1 MQFMGA
7 TLRKITLKDGLTAL
21 LFSLALTGG
30 LALAFKSSGRDMW
43 EATDALVPVFIGGL
57 AGRGHQP
64 GAQPAASRARRH
76 RRGRGDV
83 PEQAAARHAVS
94 RARAA

>member
-43 EATDALVPVFIGGL
+43 QATDALVPVFIGGL
-57 AGRGHQP
+57 A
-64 GAQPAASRARRH
+64 
-76 RRGRGDV
+76 
-83 PEQAAARHAVS
+83 QAAGINPARSPLLLALVAVS
-94 RARAA
+94 AGLVMFVSKLLLGTL